1 MKFVDV
7 NINVISYNTKL
18 LGKKEDLD
26 SLRVLLGYHQI
37 AFNNASKIQFT
48 EPKKSIVALH
58 SKFYHKLRKSQPQIP
73 SQVLIRGEQECL
85 SAYRSV
91 KSNKHKIDKPIE
103 KKKLSMRLDKR
114 LYSKDDNFSIN
125 ITTANKR
132 KKFNFVVYPRL
143 KSLLEKYKHQ
153 DPLIYEGDNGDLY
166 ISFCF
171 ENKVEKIKQKL
182 CLGVDLG
189 VRRAAAM
196 SDGRIIIDKK
206 FNKEKRQLRYLKRSL
221 QSKNTK
227 SSKRRLRKLRHKER
241 NKNNNQTHL
250 IANLILKTSA
260 DTIALENLKGIKA
273 KKHKYQNKNKISQ
286 VPLFELRRI
295 LSYKAENMGKSITL
309 VNPAFT
315 SQTDSQSGKRDGE
328 RKGCRFYAKNGL
340 VYDADLNAARNI
352 GIRSKLPV
360 LYGNILDG
368 QAVVNRPIV
377 GSVIHK
383 PLSL

>member
-1 MKFVDV
+1 MKLWHV
-7 NINVISYNTKL
+7 NNSVISYNTKL
-18 LGKKEDLD
+18 LGKREDLD
-26 SLRVLLGYHQI
+26 SLRVLLGYHRV
-37 AFNNASKIQFT
+37 AFNEASNVQFL
-48 EPKKSIVALH
+48 EPKNSIVILH
-58 SKFYHKLRKSQPQIP
+58 SKFYQKLRKSQPQIP

-85 SAYRSV
+85 SAYRSI

-114 LYSKDDNFSIN
+114 LYSKDDTFSIN

-132 KKFNFVVYPRL
+132 KKFTFVVYLRL
-143 KSLLEKYKHQ
+143 KELLEKYKHQ
-153 DPLIYEGDNGDLY
+153 DPLVYEGNDGNLY

-171 ENKVEKIKQKL
+171 ENKVDKIKQKL

-196 SDGRIIIDKK
+196 SDGRIIIDRK
-206 FNKEKRQLRYLKRSL
+206 FNKEKRKLRYLKRHL

-227 SSKRRLRKLRHKER
+227 SSKRHLKKLRHKEHDK
-241 NKNNNQTHL
+241 NKNQTHL
-250 IANLILKTSA
+250 ISNLILKTTA

-295 LSYKAENMGKSITL
+295 LTYKAENMGKTIVL
-309 VNPAFT
+309 VNPSFT
-315 SQTDSQSGKRDGE
+315 SQIDSQSGKREGE

-340 VYDADLNAARNI
+340 VYDADLNAARNV
-352 GIRSKLPV
+352 GLRSKLPV
-360 LYGNILDG
+360 SYGYILDG
-368 QAVVNRPIV
+368 QAVVNQPIV
-377 GSVIHK
+377 DSVIHK